1 MFVTRSVLKKENK
14 EDKGKERKFE
24 EKKGLNLIN

>member
-24 EKKGLNLIN
+24 KKKGLNL